1 MNEHLLEVFFRM
13 DDFEKNVSDFNDY
26 DDSQYFSGK
35 PARKSVFSVP
45 PESYTNT
52 ETAKRTTPPD
62 FPAASSSSSAG
73 NRSSE
78 PSAEPVRR
86 QPLKSPRTR
95 PTISTNRVFSPYDLS
110 FFEDPVTTRDMN
122 DSERARM
129 SARRSSSSTG
139 RVLTSE
145 NNKFPSGTS
154 GSTRSSLEK
163 ILSSGTSSSAPR
175 SSAQSTDPTLT
186 IPIQSASAR
195 APKQQATP
203 YHPGTENTSSG
214 PILTPENNL
223 FPEDSRSIRNTAQIP
238 AASRSASASYG
249 SSYSVPQQ
257 RPAQEP
263 SRTQTTAKPSAAQR
277 SSSNDFLT
285 SYSSRRSSQDSGKT
299 QVYQPMQNI
308 RPYDGMGMNTAASSQ
323 EATKV
328 YNTSPKQQDRPPAF
342 SPADTAAAP
351 SPAKSAQTS
360 VFSVPQSSA
369 SSPSKPAQPPV
380 FATPQTS
387 SAAKPAQPPAFT
399 VPQSSAS
406 APKQKPVNSYSTP
419 DSGATISFSSMKDAT
434 PPFPAQTASSSVNS
448 TPSFFTSSAVKPV
461 SSAASA
467 AAGTGSAASGAASG
481 LSSGMML
488 GATAAG
494 TAALNAAALKKKQN
508 SASKKQTS
516 AVPPAFSP
524 QALTPSEDSG
534 KTVTVDLSDVRSLD
548 HDTNEPNLPEYEDYD
563 DYNDY
568 KEPQDSETR
577 EYDYDDEYEYDDDE
591 AYEDGYED
599 DYDEDYEAEDEEEE
613 EKENPVSAKVRS
625 LLEKFKNRKKAEP
638 GTGGP
643 DDPDGPGKK
652 KSGSSPQ
659 PKRWFIILTAVL
671 VVAVVLEL
679 ITGISGLVIINKMTS
694 SSPDLN
700 LTDFVGEESTKI
712 YDDQGELVTEVGV
725 YLRQNITYDKCPEAL
740 VDAFLSVEDSRFFS
754 HFGFDI
760 PRFTKALIDNIKTHS
775 FGQGGSTFTM
785 QLVKNTYFSVESM
798 NAEETG
804 TERTKSIEYKVQ
816 QIYLATKL
824 EHLLSKKEIF
834 TLYLNKL
841 NFGGNIRGVQRAS
854 QYYFG
859 KNCNELNL
867 SEAAMLAG
875 IVNLPNRYN
884 PYDYLDYGTTRR
896 NEVLQL
902 MNYHGYL
909 TDEELKLAK
918 SIKVEDTLVGD
929 IREATEDSQY
939 QSYIDVVL
947 EEAMEL
953 TGSDPTVR
961 GMNIYTHLNRQ
972 MQEEVESIQNGE
984 SSVAFPDD
992 LIQVAMISMDN
1003 RNGAIVA
1010 IGGGRNYDGARLLN
1024 RATMNYKQP
1033 GSSVK
1038 PVLSYALAY
1047 EYLGYSLDEVLLD
1060 KPITYP
1066 QESMVLVN
1074 ASGNYAGDV
1083 TIKDALGNSLNIPAI
1098 LTLERVVNK
1107 IGPEKVVEYL
1117 QTIGFS
1123 RVKLENFHLSYAIG
1137 GTTFE
1142 TTCKEL
1148 AGAHAMLINKGVY
1161 NQPHTIE
1168 KVVMTAD
1175 GSEYYSSNQNVRAL
1189 SSGSAY
1195 LITELE
1201 ANNVTGSYFNYMQV
1215 LARNYPVY
1223 AKTGTTDWGS
1233 DGVQYGIPR
1242 GQMKDKWMVAST
1254 SQYTNCVWVGYDKA
1268 EKGKET
1274 YYTSYKSSLNIPGNI
1289 NRLLLNK
1296 EEEIWGV
1303 PEAIPM
1309 PDDVQSVNYIYGTF
1323 PHVRAEFALDGG
1335 GTVTS
1340 LVSSAG
1346 LESMP
1351 MVSVDEFLEY
1361 ARSESEYLGMGGLSA
1376 RFDQF
1381 GILTVSWGGAN
1392 GICAGDQRNIGLHD
1406 PYNDIDQWG
1415 ACLADLSWLVGGGE
1429 YWGTVY
1435 VDDNPIGEISSN
1447 NGFYSGYVGDLFGQ
1461 VKVCGGSTTADGS
1474 DNTACTVA
1482 QYYEN
1487 PNANGYIDENGNWVQ
1502 IEAQPDYS
1510 QYGYWDEN
1518 GNWVGQGHWDD
1529 TGFHLE

>member
-1 MNEHLLEVFFRM
+1 ME
-13 DDFEKNVSDFNDY
+13 DFEKNVSDFNDY
-26 DDSQYFSGK
+26 EDTQYFSGK
-35 PARKSVFSVP
+35 PARKSVFNVP
-45 PESYTNT
+45 PESYNNN
-52 ETAKRTTPPD
+52 EPVKRTTPPD
-62 FPAASSSSSAG
+62 FPSASPASAPASSSPEPA
-73 NRSSE
+73 SE
-78 PSAEPVRR
+78 PVKR

-129 SARRSSSSTG
+129 SARRSAGGSG
-139 RVLTSE
+139 RVLTADT
-145 NNKFPSGTS
+145 NVFPSGSSS
-154 GSTRSSLEK
+154 GASTRSSLEK
-163 ILSSGTSSSAPR
+163 ILPSSNGTSSPRTASAPVN
-175 SSAQSTDPTLT
+175 SS
-186 IPIQSASAR
+186 R
-195 APKQQATP
+195 APRQQASP
-203 YHPGTENTSSG
+203 YKPNAAGKTSSG
-214 PILTPENNL
+214 PILTPDNNF

-238 AASRSASASYG
+238 AASSNRPAASSNAGYGTQPKAFVSEAPKTTVNSKLSSVSYG
-249 SSYSVPQQ
+249 SSYS
-257 RPAQEP
+257 A
-263 SRTQTTAKPSAAQR
+263 
-277 SSSNDFLT
+277 SSSSTVDDPFRPRTT
-285 SYSSRRSSQDSGKT
+285 SRKAAADPSKT
-299 QVYQPMQNI
+299 QVYQPMQSI
-308 RPYDGMGMNTAASSQ
+308 RPFDGMRAAPSQ
-323 EATKV
+323 DATKV
-328 YNTSPKQQDRPPAF
+328 YSTS
-342 SPADTAAAP
+342 S
-351 SPAKSAQTS
+351 QT
-360 VFSVPQSSA
+360 QN
-369 SSPSKPAQPPV
+369 KPPV
-380 FATPQTS
+380 FKPVDSASVSANTASAPVFKPVGSGS
-387 SAAKPAQPPAFT
+387 SAAGSASAPVFKSADSGSASIGFTSAPASRPAGAKAVQPPAFNI
-399 VPQSSAS
+399 PQKSPAPAS
-406 APKQKPVNSYSTP
+406 QKPVNSYSTP
-419 DSGATISFSSMKDAT
+419 SSGATLSFSSVKEPEVSFSGT
-434 PPFPAQTASSSVNS
+434 KTSVFSEPAKSSYTA
-448 TPSFFTSSAVKPV
+448 PAFK
-461 SSAASA
+461 AASA
-467 AAGTGSAASGAASG
+467 GTAAAASGAASG
-481 LSSGMML
+481 MLL

-494 TAALNAAALKKKQN
+494 TAALNAAALKKKQQ
-508 SASKKQTS
+508 SDALKKEPP
-516 AVPPAFSP
+516 AVPPVFNSST
-524 QALTPSEDSG
+524 LTPSADNS

-548 HDTNEPNLPEYEDYD
+548 QKAKDSEYDAYDDYD
-563 DYNDY
+563 DYEDDY
-568 KEPQDSETR
+568 EYEDSKHAKTKEYEDDDE
-577 EYDYDDEYEYDDDE
+577 EYDYDYDDEYDDEYDDDE
-591 AYEDGYED
+591 Y
-599 DYDEDYEAEDEEEE
+599 EDEEEE
-613 EKENPVSAKVRS
+613 EQPEEITPLKG
-625 LLEKFKNRKKAEP
+625 KKTKQTET

-643 DDPDGPGKK
+643 NDPDGPGKK
-652 KSGSSPQ
+652 KAGSSGK
-659 PKRWFIILTAVL
+659 PKKWFVILTAVL

-679 ITGISGLVIINKMTS
+679 IAGITGIVMINKMTS
-694 SSPDLN
+694 NSPDLN

-798 NAEETG
+798 NAEDTG

-816 QIYLATKL
+816 QIYLAMKL
-824 EHLLSKKEIF
+824 EKLLSKKEIF

-902 MNYHGYL
+902 MKYHGYI
-909 TDEELKLAK
+909 TDDELKLAK
-918 SIKVEDTLVGD
+918 GIKVEDTLVGD
-929 IREATEDSQY
+929 VREATEDSQY

-961 GMNIYTHLNRQ
+961 GMSIYTHLNRQ
-972 MQEEVESIQNGE
+972 MQEEVETIQNGE
-984 SSVAFPDD
+984 STVVFPDD

-1038 PVLSYALAY
+1038 PLLSYALAF

-1066 QESMVLVN
+1066 MESMVLVN

-1083 TIKDALGNSLNIPAI
+1083 TIKDAVGNSLNIPAI

-1117 QTIGFS
+1117 QSIGFS
-1123 RVKLENFHLSYAIG
+1123 RVKQENFHLSYAIG

-1148 AGAHAMLINKGVY
+1148 AGAHAMLINKGIY

-1168 KVVMTAD
+1168 KVVMSSD
-1175 GSEYYSSNQNVRAL
+1175 GSEYYSANQNVRAL

-1195 LITELE
+1195 LATELE

-1215 LARNYPVY
+1215 LARSYPVY

-1303 PEAIPM
+1303 PEAIPA
-1309 PDDVQSVNYIYGTF
+1309 PDDVQSVTYIYGTF
-1323 PHVRAEFALDGG
+1323 PHVRAEFAMDGG

-1351 MVSVDEFLEY
+1351 MVSVDEYLQY
-1361 ARSESEYLGMGGLSA
+1361 AASESEYLGLGGISA
-1376 RFDQF
+1376 RFDQM

-1392 GICAGDQRNIGLHD
+1392 GICSGSERNISLHD
-1406 PYNDIDQWG
+1406 AYNDIDQWG

-1447 NGFYSGYVGDLFGQ
+1447 NGFYKGYVGDLYGQ
-1461 VKVCGGSTTADGS
+1461 VKVCGGSSTADGS

-1487 PNANGYIDENGNWVQ
+1487 PDVNGYIDENGNWVQ
-1502 IEAQPDYS
+1502 IEVQPDYS

>member
-1 MNEHLLEVFFRM
+1 M
-13 DDFEKNVSDFNDY
+13 DDFEKNVSDINDY
-26 DDSQYFSGK
+26 EDTQYFSGK
-35 PARKSVFSVP
+35 SARKSVFSVP
-45 PESYTNT
+45 PESYENT
-52 ETAKRTTPPD
+52 ETVKRTAPPD
-62 FPAASSSSSAG
+62 FPAASSAPSHAGSSPEPG
-73 NRSSE
+73 SE
-78 PSAEPVRR
+78 PAKR

-129 SARRSSSSTG
+129 SARRAAGSTG
-139 RVLTSE
+139 RVLTTD
-145 NNKFPSGTS
+145 NNVFPSGSST
-154 GSTRSSLEK
+154 STRSSLEK
-163 ILSSGTSSSAPR
+163 ILPFSGAA
-175 SSAQSTDPTLT
+175 SSAQTGLA
-186 IPIQSASAR
+186 ASNSSR
-195 APKQQATP
+195 TPRQQASP
-203 YHPGTENTSSG
+203 YHPNSSSTASSG

-223 FPEDSRSIRNTAQIP
+223 FPEDSRSIRNTSQIP
-238 AASRSASASYG
+238 ASGSSRPAASSFTEAPKAAVHQKPASSSYGNSYSASQQSGANDPFRPRT
-249 SSYSVPQQ
+249 SS
-257 RPAQEP
+257 RKPAQDP
-263 SRTQTTAKPSAAQR
+263 SR
-277 SSSNDFLT
+277 
-285 SYSSRRSSQDSGKT
+285 T
-299 QVYQPMQNI
+299 QVYQPMKSI
-308 RPYDGMGMNTAASSQ
+308 RPFDGLSSAPSQ
-323 EATKV
+323 DATKV
-328 YNTSPKQQDRPPAF
+328 YNTPAQTQNRPPVSKPSDSASASIGF
-342 SPADTAAAP
+342 SSAPSSTAAGTKP
-351 SPAKSAQTS
+351 S
-360 VFSVPQSSA
+360 
-369 SSPSKPAQPPV
+369 
-380 FATPQTS
+380 
-387 SAAKPAQPPAFT
+387 QPPAFT
-399 VPQSSAS
+399 STQKQQSSAS
-406 APKQKPVNSYSTP
+406 RTETAQKPVNSYATP
-419 DSGATISFSSMKDAT
+419 SSGATISFSSMKDT
-434 PPFPAQTASSSVNS
+434 TAPLSSPKSSSHS
-448 TPSFFTSSAVKPV
+448 EPAKSSPAAPSFM
-461 SSAASA
+461 AASA
-467 AAGTGSAASGAASG
+467 AAGTAAAGAAVSSAG
-481 LSSGMML
+481 TAAAKGASSGILL
-488 GATAAG
+488 GATTAG
-494 TAALNAAALKKKQN
+494 TAALNAAALKKKQEAS
-508 SASKKQTS
+508 SAKQTS
-516 AVPPAFSP
+516 AVPPVFNPS
-524 QALTPSEDSG
+524 ALKPAEDNG

-548 HDTNEPNLPEYEDYD
+548 QKANDSRYDEDDEYDDYEYEDSKHARTQEYEYD
-563 DYNDY
+563 DEDEY
-568 KEPQDSETR
+568 
-577 EYDYDDEYEYDDDE
+577 EYDYDDEYEDE
-591 AYEDGYED
+591 YD
-599 DYDEDYEAEDEEEE
+599 DYDDEEEE
-613 EKENPVSAKVRS
+613 QQEAVTASKG
-625 LLEKFKNRKKAEP
+625 KKTKQTET

-643 DDPDGPGKK
+643 NDPDGPGKK
-652 KSGSSPQ
+652 KDGSSGQ
-659 PKRWFIILTAVL
+659 PKRWFVILTAVL
-671 VVAVVLEL
+671 VVAVALEL
-679 ITGISGLVIINKMTS
+679 IAGITGIVMINKMTR

-798 NAEETG
+798 NAEDTG

-816 QIYLATKL
+816 QIYLAIKL
-824 EHLLSKKEIF
+824 ENLLSKKEIF

-902 MNYHGYL
+902 MKYHGYI

-918 SIKVEDTLVGD
+918 AIKVEDTLVGD

-947 EEAMEL
+947 EEAMAL

-984 SSVAFPDD
+984 STVVFPDD

-1038 PVLSYALAY
+1038 PLLSYALAF

-1066 QESMVLVN
+1066 MESMVLVN

-1083 TIKDALGNSLNIPAI
+1083 TIKDAVGNSLNIPAI

-1107 IGPEKVVEYL
+1107 IGADKVVEYL
-1117 QTIGFS
+1117 QSIGFS
-1123 RVKLENFHLSYAIG
+1123 RVKAENFHLSYAIG

-1168 KVVMTAD
+1168 KVVMSSD
-1175 GSEYYSSNQNVRAL
+1175 GSEYYSENQNVRAL

-1195 LITELE
+1195 LATELE
-1201 ANNVTGSYFNYMQV
+1201 ANNVTGPYFNYMQV
-1215 LARNYPVY
+1215 LARSYPVY

-1296 EEEIWGV
+1296 EEELWGV
-1303 PEAIPM
+1303 PEAIPA
-1309 PDDVQSVNYIYGTF
+1309 PEDVQNVTYIYGTF
-1323 PHVRAEFALDGG
+1323 PHVRSEFAMDGG

-1340 LVSSAG
+1340 LVSSSG

-1351 MVSVDEFLEY
+1351 LASVDEYLQY
-1361 ARSESEYLGMGGLSA
+1361 AASESEYLGLGGMSA
-1376 RFDQF
+1376 RFDQY
-1381 GILTVSWGGAN
+1381 GVLSVSWGGAN
-1392 GICAGDQRNIGLHD
+1392 GICSGSERNISLHD
-1406 PYNDIDQWG
+1406 AYNNIDQWG

-1435 VDDNPIGEISSN
+1435 VDGNPIGDISSN
-1447 NGFYSGYVGDLFGQ
+1447 NGFYKGYVGDLFGE

-1474 DNTACTVA
+1474 DNTACTIA

-1487 PNANGYIDENGNWVQ
+1487 PDANGYIDENGNWVEIQ
-1502 IEAQPDYS
+1502 AEPDYS

-1529 TGFHLE
+1529 TGFHPE